1 MTALALTFA
10 SITAILFWFNRRQLF
25 PGLYEKPM
33 VKTVLKLAREDRAT
47 KMKSKSIQKSYNGWF
62 NRYGNDIK

>member
-33 VKTVLKLAREDRAT
+33 VKTVLKLAREDRLKGDECA
-47 KMKSKSIQKSYNGWF
+47 
-62 NRYGNDIK
+62 